1 MAYVVTD
8 ACSKDFICVEECS
21 TAAIAPSASDAAAAN
36 VSQVFINPDEC
47 IDCGNC
53 ASLCAQNAI
62 FSEDD
67 LPADKKQFAEKNKA
81 YFK

>member
-1 MAYVVTD
+1 
-8 ACSKDFICVEECS
+8 VEND
-21 TAAIAPSASDAAAAN
+21 PAAAT
-36 VSQVFINPDEC
+36 VSQVYINPDEC

-81 YFK
+81 YFN